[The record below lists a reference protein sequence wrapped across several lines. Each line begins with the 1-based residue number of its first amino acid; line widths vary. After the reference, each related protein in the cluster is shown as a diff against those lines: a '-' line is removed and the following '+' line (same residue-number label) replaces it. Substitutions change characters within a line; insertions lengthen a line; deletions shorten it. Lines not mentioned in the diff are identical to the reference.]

1 MRFRIVSLN
10 ICHGG
15 GKRIAQ
21 LARWLVS
28 KSPDVMVLPEWRNDD
43 AGRRILEIL
52 KDSGFSTIA
61 TAQEKSRR
69 NSVLL
74 AATNFAKMQENTP
87 PNSPSGDL
95 ILIETTERLRILG
108 CYFPQRQ
115 AKAPFF
121 RKCIEVASENDD
133 RPLVLIGDFNTGRND
148 LDIEGT
154 GTHFDCADLFTAL
167 SAEPSLID
175 LWRARHANRQEWTWR
190 SPVNG
195 FRIDH
200 AFGNKAFIN
209 RFPAFKCEIDHEPRL
224 SGLTDHSAV
233 VVETE

>member
-1 MRFRIVSLN
+1 MGFRIVSLN
-10 ICHGG
+10 IRHGG

-21 LARWLVS
+21 LAHWLMT
-28 KSPDVMVLPEWRNDD
+28 KSPNVMVLPEWRNDT
-43 AGRRILEIL
+43 AGRCALEIL
-52 KDSGFSTIA
+52 KDSGFRTIA
-61 TAQEKSRR
+61 TSQENPKR

-74 AATNFAKMQENTP
+74 AAINLTEMQVSTP
-87 PNSPSGDL
+87 PHSASGDL
-95 ILIETTERLRILG
+95 ILIETAEQVRILG
-108 CYFPQRQ
+108 CYFPQGQ
-115 AKAPFF
+115 AKASFF
-121 RKCIEVASENDD
+121 RKCIEVGSQNHD
-133 RPLVLIGDFNTGRND
+133 RPLVLIGDFNTGGND

-154 GTHFDCADLFTAL
+154 GARFDCADLFTAL
-167 SAEPSLID
+167 TREAGLID
-175 LWRARHANRQEWTWR
+175 LWRARHADRQEWTWR

-200 AFGNKAFIN
+200 AFGNETFIN